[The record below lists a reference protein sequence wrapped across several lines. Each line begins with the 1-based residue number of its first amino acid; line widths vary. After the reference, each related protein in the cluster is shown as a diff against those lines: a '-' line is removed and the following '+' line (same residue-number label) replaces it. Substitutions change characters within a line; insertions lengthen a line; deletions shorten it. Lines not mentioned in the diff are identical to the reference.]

1 MGSVHAR
8 VKLILS
14 KKTMKYFMNLVLL
27 VTVLWLLDEGSTKLV
42 NKVRHKKKGGTRAKA
57 GGGGKG
63 GKGGNSGGPAWLNRK
78 PWETELWKEFTTP
91 ASTTTDADYGDTTI
105 ASNFEVE
112 AKKASPLYGVVPQ
125 KPKRS
130 DDGEKEEDEE
140 TGSMEEQDKRPFTH
154 FSAALRAT
162 RKEFINAATG
172 LKCNAETS
180 RFKYK
185 CKAVNKILGRDCTT
199 VFYNLDA
206 TSLSGGD
213 EVCCK
218 AWGCFDLRGGCEDLG
233 WQDIGCVKGGR
244 GGEME
249 HQVGWGKVKQRPRL
263 RCNITP
269 KAGVVSWGY
278 RAIHNDY
285 C

>member
-1 MGSVHAR
+1 
-8 VKLILS
+8 
-14 KKTMKYFMNLVLL
+14 MKYFTHIVLL

-42 NKVRHKKKGGTRAKA
+42 NKVRHKKKGGSRAKA

-91 ASTTTDADYGDTTI
+91 ASTTTDVYYGDTTTHSQYE
-105 ASNFEVE
+105 AE
-112 AKKASPLYGVVPQ
+112 AKQASPLYGVIPQ
-125 KPKRS
+125 KPKRA
-130 DDGEKEEDEE
+130 EAAAEED
-140 TGSMEEQDKRPFTH
+140 GSMEDVETMPKS
-154 FSAALRAT
+154 SALSSSK
-162 RKEFINAATG
+162 KEFINAATG
-172 LKCNAETS
+172 LKCNAGTS

-185 CKAVNKILGRDCTT
+185 CKAVNKILGRECTT

-206 TSLSGGD
+206 TSLTTED
-213 EVCCK
+213 KVCCR
-218 AWGCFDLRGGCEDLG
+218 AWGCPDLRGGCEELS
-233 WQDIGCVKGGR
+233 WQDIGCVNGGR

-269 KAGVVSWGY
+269 NAGVVNWGY
-278 RAIHNDY
+278 RAIHNVH